1 MKKHPVDDLFA
12 RKLGEWEPKPSS
24 AAWERIQATQ
34 KKKERRLGGWYW
46 YAAAGVVVVLLAGY
60 AVWQAQ
66 PEPSGR
72 EMAGTQVPQ
81 TVSPAQVPSRP
92 ESPEERSE
100 VPTYSEL
107 SAEPGV
113 RYKIQEQVAKVEPK
127 PKVAPPAVVEAT
139 SPEPAMEKAPVEADP
154 QAALALT
161 ESTTVRP
168 DGTPTERQE
177 STSVYPPKPAAE
189 PAPSRTIIARVE
201 VPDSE
206 DESQK
211 SSRFAKV
218 LRQLKNIKE
227 GEEVDWKE
235 MGINP
240 KKMIARAD
248 ARLKSE
254 EEKVSKQYQN
264 LKEKL

>member
-34 KKKERRLGGWYW
+34 KKKERRLGGWHW
-46 YAAAGVVVVLLAGY
+46 YAAAGVLVAMLAGY
-60 AVWQAQ
+60 AVWQNQ
-66 PEPSGR
+66 Q
-72 EMAGTQVPQ
+72 GTQGPAMAQVEKRKPATHQVPEVPSTKIPTEEVPQ
-81 TVSPAQVPSRP
+81 ESVNKELRRFPTTLPDSHDQLANVETKQKTAEREPAKQVLDPTVEIAYSELDKKATTPLEENTSTPPNTHPAERP
-92 ESPEERSE
+92 ES
-100 VPTYSEL
+100 TL
-107 SAEPGV
+107 
-113 RYKIQEQVAKVEPK
+113 
-127 PKVAPPAVVEAT
+127 
-139 SPEPAMEKAPVEADP
+139 
-154 QAALALT
+154 ALAPT
-161 ESTTVRP
+161 PEKPENRTV
-168 DGTPTERQE
+168 
-177 STSVYPPKPAAE
+177 
-189 PAPSRTIIARVE
+189 IARVE
-201 VPDSE
+201 VPESE
-206 DESQK
+206 DEAQK
-211 SSRFAKV
+211 SSRFLKV

-240 KKMIARAD
+240 KKMVARAD